1 MLSYTELGTRLAILP
16 VVQADSDG
24 RATPRDTE
32 DIMERA
38 TIQDWT
44 GSQVPLKFGHQRA
57 VKYRVFRDGKRHFQE
72 ICEPDGA
79 PIHMLEL
86 PAGMKLDR
94 GSYEVLLRYVLIDV
108 VAA

>member
-1 MLSYTELGTRLAILP
+1 MPLSVFGTGLAIP
-16 VVQADSDG
+16 ITVEADSDG
-24 RATPRDTE
+24 RLTPGHTE
-32 DIMERA
+32 DIMERS
-38 TIQDWT
+38 TIQGWT
-44 GSQVPLKFGHQRA
+44 RSQVPLKFGNQRA
-57 VKYRVFRDGKRHFQE
+57 VKYRVYRDGSRHYQE

-79 PIHMLEL
+79 PIHTLEL